1 MNIPSKYQD
10 ILFTIVNKPF
20 VDDEHES
27 SEWKLVM
34 ESKAFKNPEGIW
46 CVMLSNRTSYVCRWF
61 GVDDL
66 CPTHLSVEHV
76 EDWQSEFIH
85 HLEHTPSDKPVMT
98 RTQTAI
104 HSDMDGWPSQVMLEC
119 PAIHPDTPLPHCNG
133 PTTWEANGVVRC
145 VTPFSTTTWY
155 PCPKR
160 ETILRFPARGC
171 FYQFFADGSVYGRCK
186 DLAWF
191 WGPKYQADF
200 THT

>member
-61 GVDDL
+61 GVDEL

-76 EDWQSEFIH
+76 EDWQS
-85 HLEHTPSDKPVMT
+85 P
-98 RTQTAI
+98 
-104 HSDMDGWPSQVMLEC
+104 
-119 PAIHPDTPLPHCNG
+119 
-133 PTTWEANGVVRC
+133 
-145 VTPFSTTTWY
+145 
-155 PCPKR
+155 
-160 ETILRFPARGC
+160 
-171 FYQFFADGSVYGRCK
+171 
-186 DLAWF
+186 
-191 WGPKYQADF
+191 
-200 THT
+200 